1 MSKKLSFETSAER
14 FNRYEPFPGHR
25 ASSTPGPGHY
35 RRGHSQNPVAKPVI
49 LKAQRFAGHGDYKGK
64 QRTIPE
70 VGPGHYNV
78 DSTFVKKSFN
88 MTIEAAELDKPK
100 PWT

>member
-1 MSKKLSFETSAER
+1 M
-14 FNRYEPFPGHR
+14 
-25 ASSTPGPGHY
+25 
-35 RRGHSQNPVAKPVI
+35 I
-49 LKAQRFAGHGDYKGK
+49 LKAQRFAGPGDYKGQK
-64 QRTIPE
+64 KANPE

-78 DSTFVKKSFN
+78 ESTFVKKSFN

>member
-1 MSKKLSFETSAER
+1 MSFESSADR

-25 ASSTPGPGHY
+25 ATTTPGPGYY
-35 RRGHSQNPVAKPVI
+35 RKAQSQKPTTRPVI

-64 QRTIPE
+64 RTTNPD
-70 VGPGHYNV
+70 VGPGHYAIE
-78 DSTFVKKSFN
+78 STLVKKSFN